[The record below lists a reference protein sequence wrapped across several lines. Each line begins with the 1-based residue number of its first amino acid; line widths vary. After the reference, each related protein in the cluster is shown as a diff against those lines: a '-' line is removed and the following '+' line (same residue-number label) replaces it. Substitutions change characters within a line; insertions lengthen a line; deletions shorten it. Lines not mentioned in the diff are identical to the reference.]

1 MVKNHLKELFPKCL
15 AIYDYNNFKERSYE
29 AFYLQQT
36 GGIAINQKYL
46 IPNDKC
52 KDIDFN
58 SQTLDISQND
68 SNEIAMNIVL
78 FLFLEFMEDKKFHN
92 SESKNDSSLKLVRNN
107 KTIHLKYK
115 LNLKKIDE
123 KSEYI
128 LISNDRKDDSGY
140 FLELSNNK
148 FNYKLI
154 TIKNKGKLVKR
165 ADLFI
170 TSPELLEKYVI
181 LKKIA
186 EEKEMSF
193 NFNDTTSIEEEISE
207 MKSKIDIDK
216 YMEEKREKEGEI
228 NSSDEI
234 EEEEENSEE
243 SEEEEIEDKRMRKI
257 LKKFK
262 FKYDEELLSNVESK
276 MDEKGLSQ
284 KDYDDLNYIY
294 IKYMKLY

>member
-1 MVKNHLKELFPKCL
+1 M
-15 AIYDYNNFKERSYE
+15 
-29 AFYLQQT
+29 
-36 GGIAINQKYL
+36 KYL
-46 IPNDKC
+46 I
-52 KDIDFN
+52 I
-58 SQTLDISQND
+58 
-68 SNEIAMNIVL
+68 
-78 FLFLEFMEDKKFHN
+78 
-92 SESKNDSSLKLVRNN
+92 
-107 KTIHLKYK
+107 
-115 LNLKKIDE
+115 
-123 KSEYI
+123 
-128 LISNDRKDDSGY
+128 
-140 FLELSNNK
+140 
-148 FNYKLI
+148 
-154 TIKNKGKLVKR
+154 IKNKGKLVKR

-170 TSPELLEKYVI
+170 KSPELLEKYVI

-262 FKYDEELLSNVESK
+262 FKYNEELLSNVESK

-294 IKYMKLY
+294 KIYEIILIYIFS